1 MIANGPLAVAVFRQL
16 VQETAPSA
24 YERGELKVVVAT
36 QAGLPLL
43 RERMNPS
50 VEEATAASFAAPEA

>member
-1 MIANGPLAVAVFRQL
+1 MAKGPLAVAVFKQL
-16 VQETAPSA
+16 AQSTAPFE

-36 QAGLPLL
+36 QIGFPLV

>member
-1 MIANGPLAVAVFRQL
+1 MPKGPLAVAEFKQL
-16 VQETAPSA
+16 AQSTAPFA